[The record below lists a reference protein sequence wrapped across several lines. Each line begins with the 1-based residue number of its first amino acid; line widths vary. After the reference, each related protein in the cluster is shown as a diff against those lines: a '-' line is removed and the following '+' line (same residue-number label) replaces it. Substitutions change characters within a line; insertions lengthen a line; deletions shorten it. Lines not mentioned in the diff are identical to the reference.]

1 MELKQFIKIRPHIYH
16 LTDKRN
22 LDSILSTGKLLS
34 TKKLVAA
41 SDLTSK
47 KEFLTTRRKD
57 HEVITAGGVQY
68 YIRDQRP
75 LSLKILEGCLDKGV
89 SKEDFISYLNS
100 KVFMWGKMAG
110 LESHYAR
117 YIAQD
122 ENPIILRFNTEE
134 VFTLN
139 KGPRFTRL
147 NSGAPRSSSYLGG
160 KGSPR
165 GLNTF
170 ESAAD
175 YSASAGT
182 VNEVVFDEQCI
193 LPETI
198 FLGYRPQGPF
208 KNVTNK

>member
-34 TKKLVAA
+34 TKRLVAA
-41 SDLTSK
+41 ADLKSK

-75 LSLKILEGCLDKGV
+75 LSLKILDGCLDKGV

-134 VFTLN
+134 VFSLN
-139 KGPRFTRL
+139 KEPKFTRL

-165 GLNTF
+165 GLSTF
-170 ESAAD
+170 ESAID
-175 YSASAGT
+175 YSSSAGT
-182 VNEVVFDEQCI
+182 INEVVFDEQCV

-198 FLGYRPQGPF
+198 YLGYKPQGPF
-208 KNVTNK
+208 KNVINK